1 MRSGRLITF
10 RAPSGLGTYRRQIRT
25 RQRHQ
30 LVRRIKLGALL
41 LNGKFKEAIDVI
53 LQPKM
58 KESAKIKQAKEKYIE
73 TQDAQ
78 EALENVPQIYAHRT
92 RDIRSASGK
101 GRENDFSGQLLAIP
115 SKMKRMY
122 IKCLPELFVE

>member
-1 MRSGRLITF
+1 MGNAFTICLRKIDEQQKETVIAAVNALRESGTINYFGAQRFGNVSSTNQD
-10 RAPSGLGTYRRQIRT
+10 PSETSTGTPHKI
-25 RQRHQ
+25 
-30 LVRRIKLGALL
+30 GALL

-78 EALENVPQIYAHRT
+78 EALRT
-92 RDIRSASGK
+92 
-101 GRENDFSGQLLAIP
+101 FP
-115 SKMKRMY
+115 
-122 IKCLPELFVE
+122 